1 MISCLGGFGPEDRQE
16 YTAMGVQVNLAAR
29 LESTCELG
37 GVLISHPTWALIKDE
52 INCETQGKIE
62 VKGFSR
68 PVRAYAVKFNN
79 A

>member
-1 MISCLGGFGPEDRQE
+1 MVSRVGGFGSEDRKE
-16 YTAMGVQVNLAAR
+16 YTAMGMQVNLAAR

-52 INCETQGKIE
+52 ISCATQGEIE

-68 PVRAYAVKFNN
+68 PVRAYAVEFNN